1 MDTPIF
7 IGILVEVGIA
17 FGGIYFIQKFKK
29 KQTRQ
34 PALSRKLIR
43 NLKF

>member
-1 MDTPIF
+1 MDALIVS
-7 IGILVEVGIA
+7 GILVEVGIA
-17 FGGIYFIQKFKK
+17 FGGIYLIKKFQK

-34 PALSRKLIR
+34 PALSRKIIR